1 MKKLILTMAC
11 VFMLTGCQA
20 GNEKANE
27 NKENVT
33 NDKQVETQKVN
44 VESSD
49 DQNTQSP
56 EVAEVAEVS
65 DDNSGIAIHAE
76 EAINI
81 FLEKYPE
88 AKIDELSFEK
98 EGSTFYHKIEGYD
111 GSSEYELVIDAK
123 DGSIIKEEV
132 DGDDD
137 DDDNEALN
145 LDLVKD
151 IQSLIDMALADAGS
165 DYYFKSYDV
174 DYDDGINKLE
184 VELKKESGED
194 LEYKYNLE
202 TKELIEKDS

>member
-1 MKKLILTMAC
+1 MKKLILTIAC

-20 GNEKANE
+20 SNEKANE

-33 NDKQVETQKVN
+33 NDKQVETQEVN

-49 DQNTQSP
+49 NQNTQSP
-56 EVAEVAEVS
+56 EVAEGS
-65 DDNSGIAIHAE
+65 DDDSGITIHTK
-76 EAINI
+76 EAINL
-81 FLEKYPE
+81 FLEKYPD
-88 AKIDELSFEK
+88 AKIDEISFEK
-98 EGSTFYHKIEGYD
+98 EGSTFYHIIEGFD

-123 DGSIIKEEV
+123 DGNIIKEEV

-137 DDDNEALN
+137 DDDNEAIKLE
-145 LDLVKD
+145 LVKD
-151 IQSLIDMALADAGS
+151 IQLLIDMAVADAGS

-174 DYDDGINKLE
+174 DFDDGINKLE